1 MTPVIC
7 SFPSSSPQ
15 LSYDVRHSFLVSGEV
30 EYAQRDTKE
39 AAMMTD
45 KKKVTK
51 ETIIGDVIKNVPGGR
66 AIIEKYFGNGCFTC
80 PGINM
85 ESLSF
90 GAMMHNLDPNKI
102 VDEINALEDK

>member
-1 MTPVIC
+1 
-7 SFPSSSPQ
+7 
-15 LSYDVRHSFLVSGEV
+15 
-30 EYAQRDTKE
+30 
-39 AAMMTD
+39 MMTD